1 MSEYARRNR
10 FRLAAL
16 AVFLVALL
24 LYWPTLRL
32 PLLYDDLL
40 HIRIAKQL
48 NLATVWIPTEA
59 FGFYRPLTF
68 FPMLVIRGLFGY
80 YPAWLLHGLN
90 VGQHA
95 VNVILV
101 IALARRLGRNRLQ
114 ALATGLL
121 LALFP
126 FAYQA
131 IAVYGHNVHP
141 TTAGLMLVGLHSY
154 LHGIERQRARWW
166 LLTGLLF
173 VLSLLSH
180 ESAIL
185 FGPLAALVHWNHRTK
200 EVSLTSGDTGQTSN
214 PDANLTGSAQ
224 TEGRICGVVVRRP
237 LSAALRYH
245 PWLLFLILGGL
256 YAVVYQ
262 FLPLSRTLPGA
273 GSDGGLWPKTL
284 YLLQAAAYPLTWFA
298 HRLPDARADALVL
311 GGMAVALGLTVWSA
325 CCRANRVP
333 LILGWCWWALASV
346 LLVLPLPS
354 DYLLNG
360 PRLLYLGAV
369 GLALLWPVLL
379 DPLRSLPRAGWLIWA
394 TALGLILWAG
404 WGFVRDR
411 LDQYAQLASPVALV
425 DQTMAGRPPDEG
437 ILLINLPEW
446 LAPPRNTY
454 PLGSEHVS
462 MLGYHL
468 FVEELMV
475 ENLREGRPV
484 RAIKLPELLRDPGYS
499 YSVFGETD
507 LSRPIQADW
516 SPAGSQVFVITYTE
530 DGVESR
536 HVGQLVPPTEEPSPA
551 AFFGPYHLLEAIA
564 TRCDGGV
571 QVATRWGWT
580 LDQLPPAT
588 ISLFVQLLDSSGR
601 LIAQADAPPLG
612 VRFDL
617 IAPLAGWRIADL
629 RTLRP
634 IEGAPA
640 TVLVGMYD
648 YLDGERLPGQD
659 SRQRPLP
666 NDTLALTVE
675 DCP

>member
-16 AVFLVALL
+16 AVSLVALL

-48 NLATVWIPTEA
+48 NLATVWVPTDA

-141 TTAGLMLVGLHSY
+141 TTAGLMLIGLHSY

-173 VLSLLSH
+173 LLSLLSH
-180 ESAIL
+180 ESAVL
-185 FGPLAALVHWNHRTK
+185 FGPLAALVHWSHRTK
-200 EVSLTSGDTGQTSN
+200 VVSLTSGDTGQTSN
-214 PDANLTGSAQ
+214 SDANLTGSAQ
-224 TEGRICGVVVRRP
+224 TEGNTCGVVVRRR

-256 YAVVYQ
+256 YAVTYQ
-262 FLPLSRTLPGA
+262 LLPLSRTLPGA

-311 GGMAVALGLTVWSA
+311 GGMAVALGLTAWSA

-354 DYLLNG
+354 
-360 PRLLYLGAV
+360 
-369 GLALLWPVLL
+369 
-379 DPLRSLPRAGWLIWA
+379 
-394 TALGLILWAG
+394 
-404 WGFVRDR
+404 
-411 LDQYAQLASPVALV
+411 
-425 DQTMAGRPPDEG
+425 
-437 ILLINLPEW
+437 
-446 LAPPRNTY
+446 
-454 PLGSEHVS
+454 
-462 MLGYHL
+462 
-468 FVEELMV
+468 
-475 ENLREGRPV
+475 
-484 RAIKLPELLRDPGYS
+484 
-499 YSVFGETD
+499 
-507 LSRPIQADW
+507 
-516 SPAGSQVFVITYTE
+516 
-530 DGVESR
+530 
-536 HVGQLVPPTEEPSPA
+536 
-551 AFFGPYHLLEAIA
+551 
-564 TRCDGGV
+564 
-571 QVATRWGWT
+571 
-580 LDQLPPAT
+580 
-588 ISLFVQLLDSSGR
+588 
-601 LIAQADAPPLG
+601 
-612 VRFDL
+612 
-617 IAPLAGWRIADL
+617 
-629 RTLRP
+629 
-634 IEGAPA
+634 
-640 TVLVGMYD
+640 
-648 YLDGERLPGQD
+648 
-659 SRQRPLP
+659 
-666 NDTLALTVE
+666 
-675 DCP
+675 

>member
-16 AVFLVALL
+16 AVSLVALL

-40 HIRIAKQL
+40 HIRIAKGL
-48 NLATVWIPTEA
+48 NLATVWVPTEA

-95 VNVILV
+95 INVILA
-101 IALARRLGRNRLQ
+101 IALARRFGRNRLQ

-141 TTAGLMLVGLHSY
+141 TTTGLMLLGLHSY
-154 LHGIERQRARWW
+154 LYGIERQRVRWW

-173 VLSLLSH
+173 LLSLLSH

-200 EVSLTSGDTGQTSN
+200 VVSLTPGDTAQTSRS
-214 PDANLTGSAQ
+214 DADLTRSAQ
-224 TEGRICGVVVRRP
+224 TEGRICGLVVRRR
-237 LSAALRYH
+237 LSTTLTYH

-262 FLPLSRTLPGA
+262 LLPLSRTLPGA
-273 GSDGGLWPKTL
+273 GSDGGLWLKTL

-298 HRLPDARADALVL
+298 HRLPDTHATAMVL
-311 GGMAVALGLTVWSA
+311 GGMAVTLGLTVWSA
-325 CCRANRVP
+325 CCRSNRVP

-379 DPLRSLPRAGWLIWA
+379 DPLRRLPRAGWLIWA

-404 WGFVRDR
+404 WGFVRGR

-446 LAPPRNTY
+446 LAPRRNTY

-468 FVEELMV
+468 FVEELMA

-499 YSVFGETD
+499 YSVSGETD

-516 SPAGSQVFVITYTE
+516 SPAGSQVFVITYTA

-536 HVGQLVPPTEEPSPA
+536 HVGQLVPPPGEQSPA
-551 AFFGPYHLLEAIA
+551 ASFGPYHLLEAVA
-564 TRCDGGV
+564 TECDGGV

-634 IEGAPA
+634 TDGAP
-640 TVLVGMYD
+640 TMVLVGMYD
-648 YLDGERLPGQD
+648 YLDGERLSALD
-659 SRQRPLP
+659 SHQHPLP
-666 NDTLALTVE
+666 NNALALAVE